1 MMEFEMTEE
10 PIVPDFDLHELT
22 TDELLR
28 LLHDV
33 ADELERR
40 VEE

>member
-1 MMEFEMTEE
+1 MFEFEVNAE
-10 PIVPDFDLHELT
+10 PIESDFDVSDLT
-22 TDELLR
+22 TFELLR

>member
-1 MMEFEMTEE
+1 MDDYEFEITDNR
-10 PIVPDFDLHELT
+10 DFTLSDLT